1 MFKTNYKFLSVA
13 LLFAICPILN
23 LYAQKDNAGLP
34 FNGVVRSA
42 EEGFA
47 AQEFRR
53 GVQAYYRGVLMKL
66 FCSLKKPLTIFRKT
80 ILLWIGWE
88 KLIII
93 LDLKVLHCKAG
104 IEFWKMAME
113 DFFFRIR

>member
-53 GVQAYYRGVLMKL
+53 GVQEYYRGSFNEAVMQ
-66 FCSLKKPLTIFRKT
+66 F
-80 ILLWIGWE
+80 E
-88 KLIII
+88 KHIN
-93 LDLKVLHCKAG
+93 
-104 IEFWKMAME
+104 
-113 DFFFRIR
+113 

>member
-53 GVQAYYRGVLMKL
+53 GVQAYYRGS
-66 FCSLKKPLTIFRKT
+66 FKPKVDEDEY
-80 ILLWIGWE
+80 GADDC
-88 KLIII
+88 
-93 LDLKVLHCKAG
+93 LDCGSRVYDLCRCKS
-104 IEFWKMAME
+104 
-113 DFFFRIR
+113 